1 MALTPSTIKEV
12 LLDLINEQVQIT
24 TAFGMV
30 TGTVNQVKDDYT
42 VIIEGS
48 GDQVLVRLYKI
59 EFISEL

>member
-1 MALTPSTIKEV
+1 MALTPSKIKQV
-12 LLDLINEQVQIT
+12 LLNLINEQVQIT

-30 TGTVNQVKDDYT
+30 TGTVDQVKNDYT

-59 EFISEL
+59 ELISEL